1 MATNLEFIKS
11 TTITSPVSTLDITD
25 VFSANYDVYQLT
37 ANGLSTAGSTTYC
50 AAKLINSS
58 GSVLSDGSYYD
69 AYLSC
74 KTNATFGESRNAGIT
89 YWQEFFGDA
98 DGSPEGSAGANY
110 IFNPFSSSSYT
121 FNLRQTFHAQGGI
134 YRAYKGIGVYGQQT
148 SCTGIHLM
156 FTELSQDVIGGTI
169 SVYGV
174 K

>member
-1 MATNLEFIKS
+1 MATNLQFIKS
-11 TTITSPVSTLDITD
+11 ETITSPVSTLDITD
-25 VFSANYDVYQLT
+25 VFSANYDVYQIT

-58 GSVLSDGSYYD
+58 GSVLSDGSYDD
-69 AYLSC
+69 AYLSL
-74 KTNATFGESRNAGIT
+74 KTNATYGESRNVGIT

-98 DGSPEGSAGANY
+98 DGGAEGSAGANY
-110 IFNPFSSSSYT
+110 IFNPFNTAYT
-121 FNLRQTFHAQGGI
+121 FNLRQTFHAQGGL
-134 YRAYKGIGVYGQQT
+134 YRAYKGIGVYKQTT

-156 FTELSQDVIGGTI
+156 FTELSQDVTGGTI

>member
-11 TTITSPVSTLDITD
+11 TTITSAVSTLDITD
-25 VFSANYDVYQLT
+25 VFSAEYDVYQIT
-37 ANGLSTAGSTTYC
+37 ASGLSTAGSTTYC
-50 AAKLINSS
+50 ALKLINSS
-58 GSVLSDGSYYD
+58 GSVLSDSSYDD

-74 KTNATFGESRNAGIT
+74 KTNTTFGEAKNVGIT

-98 DGSPEGSAGANY
+98 DGGGEGSAGANY
-110 IFNPFSSSSYT
+110 IFNPFNTSYT
-121 FNLRQTFHAQGGI
+121 FNLRQTFHAQGGL
-134 YRAYKGIGVYGQQT
+134 YRMYKGIGVYKQTT

-156 FTELSQDVIGGTI
+156 FTELSQDVTGGTI